1 MWHRVH
7 VWFRRLARWRAVLA
21 VGVALAACAASG
33 PAAHGQRIAKYG
45 ADFLAGGVG
54 ARALGMGGAYVGLA
68 GDVTAGYWNPAGL
81 HQLQYPEIAY
91 MHVERF
97 AGAVSFDYGAG
108 ALPISERS
116 TVSLSFFR
124 SGVNDIVNTLEAW
137 DPSLGQPKPNYESYI
152 TRFSAAD
159 YAFFLGYARR
169 LSGDLTLGLTGK
181 IIRRTIGDFADAW
194 GYSFD
199 ASLQYRAGPVR
210 LGATVQDLSTMLQS
224 WSVNRSAF
232 QATDGD
238 GNSIPFEEAFG
249 QAIPVGGTALVLPVA
264 RLGSGIVLPIGTAH
278 RVTLGLDVDLAFDG
292 QQAFVPNVGD
302 VSFHP
307 RIGGEYSYKDVVA
320 LRAGVN
326 RMQVGDDIGL
336 DVTPS
341 VGAGLTL
348 DQFSIDVSFGDFTG
362 LTAED
367 LGYSYRI
374 SAQLRLEQPG
384 LKRGGEN

>member
-1 MWHRVH
+1 MPRFSSIQPVVCW
-7 VWFRRLARWRAVLA
+7 RRACSVL
-21 VGVALAACAASG
+21 VLLVLLAASG
-33 PAAHGQRIAKYG
+33 PEARGQRIAKYG

-68 GDVTAGYWNPAGL
+68 DDVTAGYWNPAGL

-137 DPSLGQPKPNYESYI
+137 DPALDQPKPNYESYI

-169 LSGDLTLGLTGK
+169 LTGRFTLGLTGK
-181 IIRRTIGDFADAW
+181 VIRRTIGDFADAW

-199 ASLQYRAGPVR
+199 VSAQYRTER
-210 LGATVQDLSTMLQS
+210 LRFGATLQDLSTMLQS
-224 WSVNRSAF
+224 WSVNPDAF
-232 QATDGD
+232 QATDGE
-238 GNSIPFEEAFG
+238 GNPISYEEAFG
-249 QAIPVGGTALVLPVA
+249 QELPEGGTALVLPVA
-264 RLGSGIVLPIGTAH
+264 RLGSGVVLPLGAAH
-278 RVTLGLDVDLAFDG
+278 RVTLGLDVDVAFDG
-292 QQAFVPNVGD
+292 QRAFVPNVGD

-307 RIGGEYSYKDVVA
+307 RAGAEYSYKDVVA
-320 LRAGVN
+320 LRGGVN
-326 RMQVGDDIGL
+326 RVQYGEAIGL

-341 VGAGLTL
+341 VGAGLRL